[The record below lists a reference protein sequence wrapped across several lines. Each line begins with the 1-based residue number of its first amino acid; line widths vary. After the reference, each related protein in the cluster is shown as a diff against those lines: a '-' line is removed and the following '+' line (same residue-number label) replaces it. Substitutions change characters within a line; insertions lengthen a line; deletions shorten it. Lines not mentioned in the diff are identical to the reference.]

1 MSAKCTSGTIFIREH
16 TLLPA
21 GLAIEADA
29 YLPGWKTV
37 RNLDGYGL
45 GRKIE
50 DAKWN
55 FFYLAGDISSIAL
68 GREGPGSLRKAVK
81 RILVKQGGE
90 KFNSLE
96 ITQVVSKWFL
106 VIPYRRI
113 TAHFRHI
120 QPGVGLVDSANDS
133 LWRISSSPSRETATQ
148 RRAALITGS

>member
-37 RNLDGYGL
+37 RNLNGYGL

-55 FFYLAGDISSIAL
+55 FFDLAGEISSIAL

-81 RILVKQGGE
+81 RVLAKHGG
-90 KFNSLE
+90 
-96 ITQVVSKWFL
+96 
-106 VIPYRRI
+106 
-113 TAHFRHI
+113 
-120 QPGVGLVDSANDS
+120 
-133 LWRISSSPSRETATQ
+133 
-148 RRAALITGS
+148 